1 MARFVPPIVKKSYT
15 KIIGNPLDNIRK
27 VCFNS
32 IRKEGKQMTEKQF
45 RQIQKLIKIRQPFID
60 AAAAAAKAGDRDL
73 VKKIYADMRQA
84 QINAQR

>member
-1 MARFVPPIVKKSYT
+1 
-15 KIIGNPLDNIRK
+15 
-27 VCFNS
+27 
-32 IRKEGKQMTEKQF
+32 MTEKQF